1 MDSILEK
8 KNLILRKMKVVV
20 LSRSLPIR
28 KKPVVNFVQHGDI
41 CLQGT
46 KHSATHHRIGISK
59 SMYDDGKA
67 KATNYNFLKDKNQVR
82 REYGR
87 ARRNSKT

>member
-1 MDSILEK
+1 MDSTLEK
-8 KNLILRKMKVVV
+8 KSNSQENEGCRIVTKP
-20 LSRSLPIR
+20 SDR

-87 ARRNSKT
+87 ARRNSKA